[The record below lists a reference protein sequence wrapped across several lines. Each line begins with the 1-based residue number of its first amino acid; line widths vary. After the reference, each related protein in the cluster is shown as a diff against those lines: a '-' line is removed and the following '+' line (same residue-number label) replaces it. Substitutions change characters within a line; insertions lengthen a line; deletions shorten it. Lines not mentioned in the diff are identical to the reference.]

1 MKTLVPVKKKAAPS
15 VAAPERATPPKNAI
29 ASAPSAVVQ
38 KVTSVTLQP
47 KPHLQQ
53 RIDEGLTSKAL
64 TALLKHHA
72 NSIDP
77 KKSLLGTDV
86 AVHVQF
92 GLEVAPGRARTKP
105 IRLSLPNPLY
115 KLSPASDDG
124 TNDDSAL
131 DEPEVC
137 LIVKEESKE
146 QIQAMIADFPQHMGC
161 IKKVLGLQ
169 SLRTKHA
176 EFKQRRDLLARFTC
190 FLADDRILP
199 MLTSALGKDF
209 LAAKK
214 QPIPIRI
221 NRKEALPFAIQ
232 KALSATY
239 LHIPEG
245 TCVAVR
251 VGFTSMTT
259 EKLVQN
265 VMQVCQQVGKAVPRK
280 WANIRSIAIKLPEST
295 ALPIYNKTPAELSE
309 IAKMAG
315 LSSAWKSMEESH
327 TERLARLEAAATK
340 RSDED
345 SKKRKKENT
354 PLLRALKK
362 QKKSKA
368 NMVES
373 DSPDVVDDEKAGDEP
388 KSKALPVTKRSEA
401 TSRMD
406 VIDKSAGA
414 TSVAKKVNKS
424 DAASK
429 IETENVKAAGIQV
442 KELTKATSNSD
453 VNSSDASVRKRKD
466 GDKNKND
473 SQRPPGKATES
484 AGGTF
489 LAAKRFDGSKEG
501 YVFKN
506 GPKGLGYYCDV
517 KPVVNKA
524 ALEALARIQP
534 NQRQQRGGNR
544 SKASNVKTGGK
555 KRRR

>member
-1 MKTLVPVKKKAAPS
+1 MKTLVPAKKKAAPS
-15 VAAPERATPPKNAI
+15 VAAPERATPPKSAI
-29 ASAPSAVVQ
+29 VSATFAVVP
-38 KVTSVTLQP
+38 KTSVTMQQ

-53 RIDEGLTSKAL
+53 RVDEDLTSKAL

-86 AVHVQF
+86 AVHLQF

-105 IRLSLPNPLY
+105 IRLSLPNALY
-115 KLSPASDDG
+115 KLTHATDDG
-124 TNDDSAL
+124 KNDDSAL

-146 QIQAMIADFPQHMGC
+146 QIKAMIADFPQHMGC

-221 NRKEALPFAIQ
+221 SRKEALPFAIQ

-245 TCVAVR
+245 TCIAVR

-259 EKLVQN
+259 EKLLQN

-315 LSSAWKSMEESH
+315 LSSAWKSVEEGNA
-327 TERLARLEAAATK
+327 ERLARLESAATK
-340 RSDED
+340 RNDED
-345 SKKRKKENT
+345 SKKRKKEKS

-362 QKKSKA
+362 QKKSEAK
-368 NMVES
+368 VES
-373 DSPDVVDDEKAGDEP
+373 ESPEVVDDENAGHDP
-388 KSKALPVTKRSEA
+388 KSQALSVTKRSKTTPRSDA
-401 TSRMD
+401 
-406 VIDKSAGA
+406 IDKSAEA
-414 TSVAKKVNKS
+414 ISKVDKS

-429 IETENVKAAGIQV
+429 IGVEKAKAADSQV
-442 KELTKATSNSD
+442 KKATKTTSHGD
-453 VNSSDASVRKRKD
+453 TNSSDASFRKSKD
-466 GDKNKND
+466 GDNDKNAG
-473 SQRPPGKATES
+473 QPPTSKTTES
-484 AGGTF
+484 AGKSTF
-489 LAAKRFDGSKEG
+489 LAAKRFDGSKKG

-506 GPKGLGYYCDV
+506 GPKGLGYYVDV

-524 ALEALARIQP
+524 AMEALARSQP
-534 NQRQQRGGNR
+534 NQRQQRVGNR
-544 SKASNVKTGGK
+544 NKTSNGKTGGK